1 MTFRI
6 PAGLSLPAVALAA
19 CFAAPA
25 PLAAQEITPKQK
37 TEIEGIVK
45 GYLLAHPEVLR
56 DALIEL
62 QKRERAE
69 ETAERAKTLDAQKAA
84 IFDSKYQTVVGNPK
98 GSITLVEFFD
108 YNCGYCRRALGDL
121 AKLVK
126 DFPDLRVVLKEFPV
140 LGQPSLEAAI
150 VASALRN
157 QVSGDKY
164 WDFHQKLF
172 SLRGQIG
179 KAQALAAAREIGAD
193 MDRLDRDMK
202 SPDTMAG
209 IQETMGVADKLSLTG
224 TPSWV
229 LGKEVIVGAV
239 GYGELRGKIANMQKC
254 GKTACG

>member
-6 PAGLSLPAVALAA
+6 LGRLALAA
-19 CFAAPA
+19 CLAAPA
-25 PLAAQEITPKQK
+25 PLAAQEISPKQK

-45 GYLLAHPEVLR
+45 DYLLAHPEVLR

-62 QKRERAE
+62 QKREKAE
-69 ETAERAKTLDAQKAA
+69 ETAERAKVLDTQKAA

-121 AKLVK
+121 SKLVK

-140 LGQPSLEAAI
+140 LGQPSLEAAM

-157 QVSGDKY
+157 QVSGEKY

-172 SLRGQIG
+172 ALRGQIG
-179 KAQALAAAREIGAD
+179 KTQAMAAARDLGAD
-193 MDRLDRDMK
+193 MDRLDKDMK
-202 SPDTMAG
+202 APETMAG
-209 IQETMGVADKLSLTG
+209 IQEVMGVADKLSLSG
-224 TPSWV
+224 TPAWI

-254 GKTACG
+254 GKTSCG